1 MIVDLPKAGDL
12 GTKRNSK
19 GYKTSWQGYKFHLD
33 VSDGDIPISGRL
45 TAASRYDSQASLPL
59 AAMTNRRV
67 DYGYELMDAADDCSE
82 IHQDAKPQGQVAL
95 SDPNPRRDQA
105 RKLVG
110 HLDPA
115 KERDTQRSSVE
126 RGSQRSL

>member
-1 MIVDLPKAGDL
+1 MIADLSKAGDI
-12 GTKRNSK
+12 GTKRSAK
-19 GYKTSWQGYKFHLD
+19 GDKTRWQGDKFHLAG
-33 VSDGDIPISGRL
+33 SDGNIPISGRL
-45 TAASRYDSQASLPL
+45 TSASRHDSQVSLPL

-67 DYGYELMDAADDCSE
+67 DYGYELMDAADDCSK

>member
-1 MIVDLPKAGDL
+1 MIADLPKAGDI

-19 GYKTSWQGYKFHLD
+19 GDKTRWQGDKFHLAG
-33 VSDGDIPISGRL
+33 SDGDIPISGRL
-45 TAASRYDSQASLPL
+45 TAASRYDSQVSLPL

-67 DYGYELMDAADDCSE
+67 DYGYELMDVADDCSE
-82 IHQDAKPQGQVAL
+82 IHQDAKSQGQVAL